1 MFRETTR
8 VGDLIFVIGTVG
20 RDADGNVVDGVQA
33 QTQVALD
40 RIEAMLAKHD
50 VDRRGIVRI
59 RAFVIDMR
67 EWPIARDVIA
77 QFFNDDI
84 PPAIAMSVTGL
95 VEPSVRIELE
105 VDAAA
110 GDVR

>member
-8 VGDLIFVIGTVG
+8 VGDLIFVIGTIG
-20 RDADGNVVDGVQA
+20 RDSTGRVVDGIRE
-33 QTQVALD
+33 QTELSLE
-40 RIEAMLAKHD
+40 RIEGMLAKHS
-50 VDRRGIVRI
+50 VDRSGIVRI
-59 RAFVIDMR
+59 RAFLIDMR
-67 EWPIARDVIA
+67 EWPDAREVISK
-77 QFFNDDI
+77 FFGDSI

-110 GDVR
+110 GVVQ

>member
-8 VGDLIFVIGTVG
+8 VGNLIFVIGTIG
-20 RDADGNVVDGVQA
+20 RDPDGNVVEGIRE
-33 QTQVALD
+33 QTRVSLE
-40 RIEAMLAKHD
+40 RIEGMLAKHD
-50 VDRRGIVRI
+50 VDRTGIVRI

-67 EWPIARDVIA
+67 EWPDAREVIA
-77 QFFNDDI
+77 EFFSDSI

-110 GDVR
+110 GEIQ